1 MTSLGRKAVVVMA
14 AALAS
19 VGVGSGA
26 IASATSLPA
35 ASCSGGAD
43 CSALAPVNMA
53 ASQGSLNV
61 TQMQLE
67 NISATVVDAV
77 TGQPVRGVQVHFYAA
92 GGRLLGTAYTNYSGI
107 AAIAASENLG
117 PGTVQE
123 LLAGYEAVLLGDG
136 VHTPA
141 SAHGAI
147 TVGDDFVPLGSLLF
161 SDRTLKRDVVP
172 VDWSR

>member
-1 MTSLGRKAVVVMA
+1 MA

-26 IASATSLPA
+26 IASAETPSAP
-35 ASCSGGAD
+35 SCSGAE
-43 CSALAPVNMA
+43 CPSLQPVNLS

-67 NISATVVDAV
+67 NLAATAVDAV
-77 TGQPVRGVQVHFYAA
+77 TGQPIRGAQVQFYTT
-92 GGRLLGTAYTNYSGI
+92 GGRLLGAAYTNYNGI
-107 AAIAASENLG
+107 AGISASENLG

-123 LLAGYEAVLLGDG
+123 LLTGYNAVLVGDG
-136 VHTPA
+136 IHTPA

-147 TVGDDFVPLGSLLF
+147 TVGDDGSLLF
-161 SDRTLKRDVVP
+161 SDRKLKRDVLLI
-172 VDWSR
+172 DWSR

>member
-26 IASATSLPA
+26 IASAAGPSA
-35 ASCSGGAD
+35 ASCSGAD
-43 CSALAPVNMA
+43 CPALKPVNMA

-117 PGTVQE
+117 PGTAQE

>member
-26 IASATSLPA
+26 IASAAGPSA
-35 ASCSGGAD
+35 ASCSGAD
-43 CSALAPVNMA
+43 CPALKPVNMA

-77 TGQPVRGVQVHFYAA
+77 TGQPVRGAQVHFYAA